1 MKTDTKFYAAQ
12 GITGHSNITSTFVF
26 DSIGAS
32 RCVIDYYTTQSQ
44 EVTNAPAVL
53 KVGSGT
59 NTSTFTYID
68 AFTSGTGFTA
78 TTVATAATLTNVYR
92 FDVDT
97 RGLERYIALT
107 VTPPTG
113 QGATVLTH
121 TVACNMFRLSRDGSD
136 ATAQN
141 VLQLVQG

>member
-1 MKTDTKFYAAQ
+1 MKTDTKLIVSQ
-12 GITGHSNITSTFVF
+12 GVTATSNTTSTFVF
-26 DSIGAS
+26 DSAGAS
-32 RCVIDYYTTQSQ
+32 RAVIDYWTTQGQ

-59 NTSTFTYID
+59 NTSSFTYID
-68 AFTSGTGFTA
+68 AFTAGTGFTA
-78 TTVATAATLTNVYR
+78 TTVATATTLTNVYR

-97 RGLERYIALT
+97 RGLERYIALQ

-121 TVACNMFRLSRDGSD
+121 TVACNLFRIARDGSD
-136 ATAQN
+136 ATGQN